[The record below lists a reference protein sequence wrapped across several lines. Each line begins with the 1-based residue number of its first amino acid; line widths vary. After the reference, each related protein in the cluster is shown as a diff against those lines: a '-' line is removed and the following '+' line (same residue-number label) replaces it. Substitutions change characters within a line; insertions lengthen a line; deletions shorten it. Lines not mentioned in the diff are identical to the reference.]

1 MAEAKH
7 AIAEQIP
14 MAEALE
20 KHYKQRIADLEAS
33 IADKDASI
41 KKAAMALE
49 RCDIR
54 LQEKE
59 AYIEEL
65 RSALVEMTVKATMAG
80 GAR

>member
-1 MAEAKH
+1 
-7 AIAEQIP
+7 
-14 MAEALE
+14 
-20 KHYKQRIADLEAS
+20 
-33 IADKDASI
+33 
-41 KKAAMALE
+41 MALN
-49 RCDIR
+49 RYDIR